1 MSCSQFYFCL
11 IVYFPSLDCLFLG
24 EMNLQSGSVRVAGS
38 VAYCDQRPWILNT
51 TVKVVHVL
59 SMYKSIDVLS

>member
-1 MSCSQFYFCL
+1 MF
-11 IVYFPSLDCLFLG
+11 LFLSLNYLFVG
-24 EMNLQSGSVRVAGS
+24 EMNLQSGSVKVAGS

-59 SMYKSIDVLS
+59 QMYKSINVLS